1 MCMRA
6 GGEPLSYLALAL
18 LLVGRGQVFA
28 GFVLRAG
35 GIVWY
40 FQRPAILVDRAIAL
54 ACDVE
59 ELAQL
64 HVAPDLGPLGLAVAA
79 LGGAILIGRGLVVV
93 LLEENFGNA
102 IMRQRTEL
110 VDVQRFLQLNERGRQ
125 IALLH

>member
-6 GGEPLSYLALAL
+6 GGEPLSHLALAL
-18 LLVGRGQVFA
+18 LLVGRGQIFA

-35 GIVWY
+35 GVVWY

-54 ACDVE
+54 AGDVE

-64 HVAPDLGPLGLAVAA
+64 HVAPDFGPLGLAVAA
-79 LGGAILIGRGLVVV
+79 LCGAILIGRGLVVV

-102 IMRQRTEL
+102 IMRQRAQL
-110 VDVQRFLQLNERGRQ
+110 VAVQRSLPLS
-125 IALLH
+125 